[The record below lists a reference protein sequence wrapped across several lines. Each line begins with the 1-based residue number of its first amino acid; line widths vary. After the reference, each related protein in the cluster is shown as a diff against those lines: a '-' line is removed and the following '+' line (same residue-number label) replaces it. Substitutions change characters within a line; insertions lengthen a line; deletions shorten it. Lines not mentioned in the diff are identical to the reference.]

1 MLQFTEKYRQLNL
14 FKWINPFKRKIKTG
28 ILEGISNSCGVY
40 RFYDASNTLLYVGKS
55 IQLRTRILSYG
66 RIQPDKD
73 SKRLVRLVSKIDRV
87 ETEICE
93 NEEKTLLKENEYLR
107 KCKPQFNRANT
118 KHELYVF
125 VGLKKK
131 QDSIEIG
138 WALTEHG
145 STFDELFGAF
155 KGLASTNRMLMS
167 LYRLHA
173 LKSRKRI
180 MHKKYFTKKAPFRI
194 EWKIDDQTNE
204 DSFDFL
210 KDYLS
215 GNRCAINFWLNDLDI
230 KSKFEENVLNESL
243 GVYLNW
249 FQYQALRNK
258 YVREKFNFKNGL
270 ITQAG
275 FDDWIVKK

>member
-14 FKWINPFKRKIKTG
+14 FEWINPFKLKIKNG
-28 ILEGISNSCGVY
+28 ILEGIDNTFGVY
-40 RFYDASNTLLYVGKS
+40 RFYDSSNKLLYVGKS
-55 IQLRTRILSYG
+55 IQLRTRIMSYG
-66 RIQPDKD
+66 RIQPDRD
-73 SKRLVRLVSKIDRV
+73 SKRLVRLVSKIERV

-93 NEEKTLLKENEYLR
+93 NEEKSLLKENEYLR

-173 LKSRKRI
+173 LKSGNRI
-180 MHKKYFTKKAPFRI
+180 MHKKYFAKKAPFRI
-194 EWKIDDQTNE
+194 EWNLE
-204 DSFDFL
+204 DLAIEESFQFL
-210 KDYLS
+210 KDFLS
-215 GNRCAINFWLNDLDI
+215 GNSCAINFWLKDLEL
-230 KSKFEENVLNESL
+230 KTKFEENVFTESL

-258 YVREKFNFKNGL
+258 
-270 ITQAG
+270 
-275 FDDWIVKK
+275 